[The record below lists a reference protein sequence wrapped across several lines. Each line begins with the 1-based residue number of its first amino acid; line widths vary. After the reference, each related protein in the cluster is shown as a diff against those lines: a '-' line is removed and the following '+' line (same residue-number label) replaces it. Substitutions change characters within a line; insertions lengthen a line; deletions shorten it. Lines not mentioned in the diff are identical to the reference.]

1 MPHGAKPLAR
11 EAPFLCSGAAR
22 AMARW
27 GLFAMGLLW
36 STGPIDG
43 WWQAVEEEATNP
55 PNASC
60 WDHPVSCLQRQV
72 NATVA
77 AAQAQ
82 YSTLTTWDM
91 SQPSLDAPGHVVVGR
106 GLVGIWPELGQ
117 RADWVLNDP
126 EDRAADGGLRWAPLL
141 PIVSLAALLLG
152 DRDHPD
158 RGPWSFSNRA
168 DALLL
173 QSKGT
178 EMLSSNTL

>member
-1 MPHGAKPLAR
+1 MLGPPSQLPSAAGECHGGCCP
-11 EAPFLCSGAAR
+11 GAV
-22 AMARW
+22 
-27 GLFAMGLLW
+27 L
-36 STGPIDG
+36 
-43 WWQAVEEEATNP
+43 
-55 PNASC
+55 
-60 WDHPVSCLQRQV
+60 HPDDLG
-72 NATVA
+72 
-77 AAQAQ
+77 
-82 YSTLTTWDM
+82 
-91 SQPSLDAPGHVVVGR
+91 QPSLDAPGHVVVGR
-106 GLVGIWPELGQ
+106 GLVGVWPELGQ

-126 EDRAADGGLRWAPLL
+126 EDRAADGGLCWAPLL